1 MKNRNIAHYLL
12 ALALLVA
19 FGASSCSD
27 WTEEQPVKQD
37 IVTPGDQDPEKY
49 AQYLETLRSYKKSD
63 HYLVF
68 ARMNNAPEV
77 SVSERD
83 FLRSMPD
90 SLDVVSLR
98 YGDRITDYDVED
110 IPFVQKKGT
119 RILYGFDPAERKE
132 ADLALY
138 LNSLIDRVR
147 TLELNGISVV
157 LSTPLSAQDEQML
170 VNVLS
175 AVAGPGKS
183 LLLVF
188 EGNPEVIS
196 ETNRS
201 MFDYFVLP
209 TSAMPNVLEVK
220 NSILYGNGVCG
231 IALDKIILSTT
242 PDGNIFDS
250 NNKLQKA
257 IPEMARCVV
266 ALGPV
271 GGLDVYD
278 IHVDYA
284 LNTEHKYMQVRS
296 AIDLLNPS
304 PIK

>member
-27 WTEEQPVKQD
+27 WTEEEPVKQD
-37 IVTPGDQDPEKY
+37 IVKPEDQDPERY
-49 AQYLETLRSYKKSD
+49 AQYLETLRSYKKSE

-110 IPFVQKKGT
+110 IPLVQKKGT
-119 RILYGFDPAERKE
+119 RILYGFDPSERKE
-132 ADLALY
+132 PDLLIY
-138 LNSLIDRVR
+138 LNDIIDRVK
-147 TLELNGISVV
+147 TLELNGISI
-157 LSTPLSAQDEQML
+157 LISTPLSVQEEQIL
-170 VNVLS
+170 VSSLS
-175 AVAGPGKS
+175 AVSGPGKP

-188 EGNPEVIS
+188 EGNPESI
-196 ETNRS
+196 EEENRS
-201 MFDYFVLP
+201 KFDYFVLP
-209 TSAMPNVLEVK
+209 TSTMPNVLEVH
-220 NSILYGNGVCG
+220 NSILYANGICG
-231 IALDKIILSTT
+231 IAMEKIILSAI
-242 PDGNIFDS
+242 PNGNIFDRD
-250 NNKLQKA
+250 NKLQKA
-257 IPEMARCVV
+257 IPEMAQCVV
-266 ALGPV
+266 ELGPV
-271 GGLDVYD
+271 GGLNVYD

-284 LNTEHKYMQVRS
+284 LNAERKYMQVRT

>member
-1 MKNRNIAHYLL
+1 M
-12 ALALLVA
+12 
-19 FGASSCSD
+19 
-27 WTEEQPVKQD
+27 
-37 IVTPGDQDPEKY
+37 
-49 AQYLETLRSYKKSD
+49 
-63 HYLVF
+63 
-68 ARMNNAPEV
+68 
-77 SVSERD
+77 
-83 FLRSMPD
+83 
-90 SLDVVSLR
+90 
-98 YGDRITDYDVED
+98 
-110 IPFVQKKGT
+110 
-119 RILYGFDPAERKE
+119 
-132 ADLALY
+132 ALY
-138 LNSLIDRVR
+138 LNNLIDRVR
-147 TLELNGISVV
+147 TLELDGISVV
-157 LSTPLSAQDEQML
+157 LSTPLTAQDEQTL

-175 AVAGPGKS
+175 AVAGPEKS

-188 EGNPEVIS
+188 EGNPEAIS
-196 ETNRS
+196 ETNRN

-231 IALDKIILSTT
+231 IALDKIILSAT

>member
-37 IVTPGDQDPEKY
+37 IVKPGDQDPEKY

-110 IPFVQKKGT
+110 IPLVQKKGT
-119 RILYGFDPAERKE
+119 RILYGFDPAEREE

-157 LSTPLSAQDEQML
+157 LSTPLSAQDEQTL

-201 MFDYFVLP
+201 MFDYFVLQ

-231 IALDKIILSTT
+231 IALDKIILSAT

-284 LNTEHKYMQVRS
+284 LNAEHKYMQVRS

>member
-27 WTEEQPVKQD
+27 WTEEEPVKQD
-37 IVTPGDQDPEKY
+37 IVKPGDQDPEKY

-68 ARMNNAPEV
+68 ARMNNAPEI

-98 YGDRITDYDVED
+98 YGDRISDYDVED
-110 IPFVQKKGT
+110 IPLVQKKGT
-119 RILYGFDPAERKE
+119 RILYGFDPSEQKG
-132 ADLALY
+132 ADFALY
-138 LNSLIDRVR
+138 LNGLIDRVR
-147 TLELNGISVV
+147 TLGLNGISVV
-157 LSTPLSAQDEQML
+157 LSTPLSAQDEQTL
-170 VNVLS
+170 VSSLS

-188 EGNPEVIS
+188 EGNPEAIS

-201 MFDYFVLP
+201 KFDYFVLP
-209 TSAMPNVLEVK
+209 TSTMPNVLEVC
-220 NSILYGNGVCG
+220 NSILYAHEVCG
-231 IALDKIILSTT
+231 IGMDKIILSVI
-242 PDGNIFDS
+242 PNGNLFDS

-304 PIK
+304 PLK

>member
-37 IVTPGDQDPEKY
+37 IVKPGDQDPEKY

-110 IPFVQKKGT
+110 IPLVQKKGT
-119 RILYGFDPAERKE
+119 RILYGFDPAEREE

-157 LSTPLSAQDEQML
+157 LSTPLSAQDEQTL

-188 EGNPEVIS
+188 EGNPEAIS

-209 TSAMPNVLEVK
+209 TSSMPNVLEVK

-231 IALDKIILSTT
+231 IALDKIILSAT

>member
-12 ALALLVA
+12 ALALLVV

-27 WTEEQPVKQD
+27 WTEEEPVKQD
-37 IVTPGDQDPEKY
+37 IVKPGDQDPEKY

-68 ARMNNAPEV
+68 ARMNNAPEI

-110 IPFVQKKGT
+110 IPLVQKKGT
-119 RILYGFDPAERKE
+119 RILYGFDPAEREE

-157 LSTPLSAQDEQML
+157 LSTPLSAQDEQTL

-188 EGNPEVIS
+188 EGNPEAIS

-209 TSAMPNVLEVK
+209 TSSMPNVLEVK

-231 IALDKIILSTT
+231 IALDKIILSAT

>member
-1 MKNRNIAHYLL
+1 MKNRNIAHFLL

-37 IVTPGDQDPEKY
+37 IVKPGDQDPEKY

-98 YGDRITDYDVED
+98 YGDKITDYDVAD
-110 IPFVQKKGT
+110 IPLVQKKGT

-132 ADLALY
+132 ANMALY
-138 LNSLIDRVR
+138 LNSLIDQVR
-147 TLELNGISVV
+147 TLELDGISVV
-157 LSTPLSAQDEQML
+157 LSTPLTAQDEQTL

-183 LLLVF
+183 SLLVF
-188 EGNPEVIS
+188 EGNPEAIS

-201 MFDYFVLP
+201 KFDYFVLP

-231 IALDKIILSTT
+231 IALDKIILSAT

>member
-27 WTEEQPVKQD
+27 WTEEEPVKQD
-37 IVTPGDQDPEKY
+37 IVKPGDQDPEKY

-68 ARMNNAPEV
+68 ARMNNAPEI

-110 IPFVQKKGT
+110 IPLVQKKGT
-119 RILYGFDPAERKE
+119 RILYGFDPSERKE
-132 ADLALY
+132 ADFSLY
-138 LNSLIDRVR
+138 LNGLIDRVR
-147 TLELNGISVV
+147 TLGLNGISVV
-157 LSTPLSAQDEQML
+157 LSTPLSAQDEQTL
-170 VNVLS
+170 VSSLS

-188 EGNPEVIS
+188 EGNPEAIS

-201 MFDYFVLP
+201 KFDYFVLP
-209 TSAMPNVLEVK
+209 TSTMPNVLEVR
-220 NSILYGNGVCG
+220 NSILYAHEVCG
-231 IALDKIILSTT
+231 IGMDKIILSVI
-242 PDGNIFDS
+242 PNGNLFDS

-304 PIK
+304 PLK

>member
-27 WTEEQPVKQD
+27 WTEEEPIKQD
-37 IVTPGDQDPEKY
+37 IVKPGDQDPEKY

-68 ARMNNAPEV
+68 ARMNNAPEI

-110 IPFVQKKGT
+110 IPLVQKKGT
-119 RILYGFDPAERKE
+119 
-132 ADLALY
+132 
-138 LNSLIDRVR
+138 
-147 TLELNGISVV
+147 
-157 LSTPLSAQDEQML
+157 
-170 VNVLS
+170 LS

-188 EGNPEVIS
+188 EGNPEAIS

-201 MFDYFVLP
+201 KFDYFVLP
-209 TSAMPNVLEVK
+209 TSTMPNVLEVR
-220 NSILYGNGVCG
+220 NSILYAHEVCG
-231 IALDKIILSTT
+231 IGMDKIILSAI
-242 PDGNIFDS
+242 PNGNLFDS

-296 AIDLLNPS
+296 AIDVLNPS

>member
-37 IVTPGDQDPEKY
+37 IIKPGDQDPEKY
-49 AQYLETLRSYKKSD
+49 AQYLETLRSYKKSN

-68 ARMNNAPEV
+68 ARMNNAPEI

-98 YGDRITDYDVED
+98 YGDKITDYDAED
-110 IPFVQKKGT
+110 IPLVQKKGT
-119 RILYGFDPAERKE
+119 RILYGFDPSEQNGAGFTQ
-132 ADLALY
+132 Y
-138 LNSLIDRVR
+138 LNGLIERIR
-147 TLELNGISVV
+147 TLGLNGISVV
-157 LSTPLSAQDEQML
+157 LSTPLSAQAEQTL
-170 VNVLS
+170 VNSLS
-175 AVAGPGKS
+175 VVAGPGKS

-188 EGNPEVIS
+188 EGNPEAIS
-196 ETNRS
+196 KTNRS
-201 MFDYFVLP
+201 KFDYFVLP
-209 TSAMPNVLEVK
+209 TNTMPNVLEVR
-220 NSILYGNGVCG
+220 NSILYAHEVCG
-231 IALDKIILSTT
+231 IAMDKIILSAI
-242 PDGNIFDS
+242 PNGNIFDS

-284 LNTEHKYMQVRS
+284 LNTEHKYMQVRT

>member
-37 IVTPGDQDPEKY
+37 IVKPGDQDPEKY

-77 SVSERD
+77 SVIERD

-110 IPFVQKKGT
+110 IPLVQKKGT
-119 RILYGFDPAERKE
+119 RILYGFDPAEREE

-157 LSTPLSAQDEQML
+157 LSTPLSAQDEQTL

-188 EGNPEVIS
+188 EGNPEAIS

-209 TSAMPNVLEVK
+209 TSSMPNVLEVK

-231 IALDKIILSTT
+231 IALDKIILSAT

>member
-1 MKNRNIAHYLL
+1 MKNRNIAHFLL

-37 IVTPGDQDPEKY
+37 IVKPGDQDPEKY

-98 YGDRITDYDVED
+98 YGDKITDYDVAD
-110 IPFVQKKGT
+110 IPLVQKKGT

-132 ADLALY
+132 ANMALY
-138 LNSLIDRVR
+138 LNNLIDRVR
-147 TLELNGISVV
+147 TLELDGISVV
-157 LSTPLSAQDEQML
+157 LSTPLTAQDEQTL

-175 AVAGPGKS
+175 AVAGPEKS

-188 EGNPEVIS
+188 EGNPEAIS
-196 ETNRS
+196 ETNRN

-231 IALDKIILSTT
+231 IALDKIILSAT

-271 GGLDVYD
+271 GGLERLDAEDVRNIYRL
-278 IHVDYA
+278 A
-284 LNTEHKYMQVRS
+284 CRNGG
-296 AIDLLNPS
+296 N
-304 PIK
+304 

>member
-1 MKNRNIAHYLL
+1 MKNRNIAHFLL

-37 IVTPGDQDPEKY
+37 IVKPGDQDPEKY

-98 YGDRITDYDVED
+98 YGDKITDYDVAD
-110 IPFVQKKGT
+110 IPLVQKKGT

-132 ADLALY
+132 ANMALY
-138 LNSLIDRVR
+138 LNSLIDQVR
-147 TLELNGISVV
+147 TLELDGISVV
-157 LSTPLSAQDEQML
+157 LSTPLTAQDEQTL

-188 EGNPEVIS
+188 EGNPEAIS

-201 MFDYFVLP
+201 KFDYFVLP

-231 IALDKIILSTT
+231 IALDKIILSAT